1 MTSNRLLRIT
11 DDFAFASQ
19 CFPWP
24 NSSFANNP
32 NATII
37 RLPPAYVASDGSR
50 PNRNQS
56 ATATK
61 KTLNLLSVSARLRD
75 REVSNTHTEAT
86 EAKTGLVHV
95 TSARR
100 AVIETR
106 TRVSMW
112 LIVPEVD
119 VVFYVLEPA
128 ETDNMT

>member
-1 MTSNRLLRIT
+1 VK
-11 DDFAFASQ
+11 Q
-19 CFPWP
+19 
-24 NSSFANNP
+24 
-32 NATII
+32 
-37 RLPPAYVASDGSR
+37 
-50 PNRNQS
+50 
-56 ATATK
+56 
-61 KTLNLLSVSARLRD
+61 
-75 REVSNTHTEAT
+75 EVSNTHTEAT